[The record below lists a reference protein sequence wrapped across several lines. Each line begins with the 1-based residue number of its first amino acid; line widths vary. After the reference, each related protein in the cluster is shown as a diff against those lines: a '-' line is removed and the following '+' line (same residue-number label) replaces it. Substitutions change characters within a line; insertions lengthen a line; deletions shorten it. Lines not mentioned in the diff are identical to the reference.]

1 MLYKALL
8 TSKNKMKSKSELGH
22 LEFLKIVKTL
32 KNLFANS
39 LQSNEKSFIYFRKKL
54 GNKGKRKFS
63 ASRAVF
69 SCKTRETALK

>member
-8 TSKNKMKSKSELGH
+8 TRKNKMKSKSELGH

-32 KNLFANS
+32 MNLFANS
-39 LQSNEKSFIYFRKKL
+39 LHSNENNFIYFRKKL
-54 GNKGKRKFS
+54 GNKGKREFW

-69 SCKTRETALK
+69 SRHKT